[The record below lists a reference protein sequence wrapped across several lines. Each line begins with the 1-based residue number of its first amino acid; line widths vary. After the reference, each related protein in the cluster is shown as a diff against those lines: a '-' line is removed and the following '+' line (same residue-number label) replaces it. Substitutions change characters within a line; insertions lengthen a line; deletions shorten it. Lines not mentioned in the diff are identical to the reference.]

1 MNRALLTA
9 FRPSSATA
17 KSIRTNA
24 SLVQITDEPIV
35 RRITM
40 INLKQ
45 RNPLGLDMIRALQ
58 SAVDTTDFARCRV
71 LVLGSADDK
80 IFSAG
85 HNLKELTAEKG
96 RQMHQLVFDEF
107 SKLCLDL
114 QGLPVP
120 VIAEVKGE

>member
-58 SAVDTTDFARCRV
+58 PTAGTTDFARCRI
-71 LVLGSADDK
+71 LVLGCTDDK
-80 IFSAG
+80 IFSAER
-85 HNLKELTAEKG
+85 HELKELTTEKD

-107 SKLCLDL
+107 SKLCLN
-114 QGLPVP
+114 LPR
-120 VIAEVKGE
+120 